1 MRIAAFLKQ
10 PTRGYRNF
18 QLVYGLIALT
28 HLVVAVAAIYWPV
41 ELHEGF
47 AGVNAAIN
55 GVRYYFPEDQ
65 GTYYRV
71 IAATHL
77 AGIAVMFALLQWNV
91 RAHAPLLL
99 PLVCFKLLAG
109 VFWLV
114 AFVERPI
121 IAAALACATL
131 DFVLAA
137 VFVAFA
143 RPAYREASGEKAA
156 LVRPTLRRPMVPR
169 VDD

>member
-1 MRIAAFLKQ
+1 MRIVAFLTQ

-18 QLVYGLIALT
+18 QLAFSVLALG
-28 HLVVAVAAIYWPV
+28 HLALALAAIYWPV

-47 AGVNAAIN
+47 AGLNAAIN

-77 AGIAVMFALLQWNV
+77 CGIAAMCALMQWNV
-91 RAHAPLLL
+91 RAHAPLLVT
-99 PLVCFKLLAG
+99 LVLFKLLAG
-109 VFWLV
+109 VLWLV

-156 LVRPTLRRPMVPR
+156 LVRPTLRPPLVPR